1 MSFFLI
7 LLAVVIL
14 YKFLCSR
21 KKAKLTP
28 YMLEYFLK
36 ITDPVPL
43 CGKPDVVWMNRKGIL
58 IVGDYKSRCHHKV
71 YDSDVI
77 QLSVYRLLVEKTQ
90 QKPVAS
96 FGYIH
101 FKGASMKV
109 KLLSERE
116 IIDLYHRYWKVIE
129 GQVEPNQAGNNS
141 YCQNCSHQSICSS

>member
-1 MSFFLI
+1 MSFLVL
-7 LLAVVIL
+7 LLAAFIL
-14 YKFLCSR
+14 YKWICSR

-28 YMLEYFLK
+28 YMLEHLLK

-58 IVGDYKSRCHHKV
+58 IVGDYKSRCDHKI

-101 FKGASMKV
+101 FKEASRKV
-109 KLLSERE
+109 KLLSEQE
-116 IIDLYHRYWKVIE
+116 IIDLYRRYWKVME
-129 GQVEPNQAGNNS
+129 GQGKPNKAESTS
-141 YCQNCSHQSICSS
+141 YCQHCSHESRCS